1 MILIKEGLKHFL
13 HVVHV
18 VTIIN
23 VNVFLSKAEN
33 ILHELVNTY
42 YDHYYLSEFVFICI
56 YICSAP

>member
-42 YDHYYLSEFVFICI
+42 YDHYYLLEFVFIG
-56 YICSAP
+56 